1 MRTHAHDS
9 TKGIHMQLA
18 AEWGSG
24 QVLWSILW
32 FFLFFVWFWLVIMIF
47 SDLIRSDDLNGWA
60 KAAWALAI
68 IFLPYLGILIY
79 LIVRG
84 GKMGDRAVAQAQ
96 KNQDAADAYIR
107 QTAGSDSSADQ
118 LTKLAELHNSGKL
131 DDEEY
136 ASAKAK
142 VLNS

>member
-1 MRTHAHDS
+1 
-9 TKGIHMQLA
+9 MQLA

-84 GKMGDRAVAQAQ
+84 GKMGDRAVTQAQ
-96 KNQDAADAYIR
+96 KSQEQMDGYIR
-107 QTAGSDSSADQ
+107 QTAGTSSSADE

-131 DDEEY
+131 DDAEY
-136 ASAKAK
+136 ANAKAK